1 MPKIKDFYIS
11 VRCSATIVS
20 TCTIFCSFINI
31 RVQYMAFYIFTPFD
45 FENKN
50 MHHSS
55 GQHLIICYFIFI
67 RKNITTTCITI
78 VNGTPTVKQSFLVL
92 CLNKYIAINAPNEP
106 PMNDN
111 PSSVTILILDFLSI
125 AAILSTANAANVTKL
140 ITKTS
145 HT

>member
-1 MPKIKDFYIS
+1 MILFVFSRLALNNLFPFRCVSTHAIQYNRHIYSVGNCFFVCFSVTLVEPKKPLKVPKIKDFYIS

-78 VNGTPTVKQSFLVL
+78 VNGTPTVK
-92 CLNKYIAINAPNEP
+92 
-106 PMNDN
+106 
-111 PSSVTILILDFLSI
+111 
-125 AAILSTANAANVTKL
+125 
-140 ITKTS
+140 
-145 HT
+145 